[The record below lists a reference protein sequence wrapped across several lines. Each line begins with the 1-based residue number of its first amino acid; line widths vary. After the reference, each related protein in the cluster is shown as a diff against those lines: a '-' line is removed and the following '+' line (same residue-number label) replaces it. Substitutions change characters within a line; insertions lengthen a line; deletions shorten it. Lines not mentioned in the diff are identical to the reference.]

1 MGLGCQ
7 MLGEAGRGGGVR
19 GRKHTRQCG
28 TGQRTGRN
36 SIIFR
41 FKFIIL
47 CNIQGDDRKQCL
59 VNTSVNVKRVKELKE
74 FGFHINI
81 NFLKF

>member
-7 MLGEAGRGGGVR
+7 RLGEVGRGGGGR

-41 FKFIIL
+41 SKFIHL
-47 CNIQGDDRKQCL
+47 CNIQGHDHKQCL
-59 VNTSVNVKRVKELKE
+59 LNSVNVKRVKELKE